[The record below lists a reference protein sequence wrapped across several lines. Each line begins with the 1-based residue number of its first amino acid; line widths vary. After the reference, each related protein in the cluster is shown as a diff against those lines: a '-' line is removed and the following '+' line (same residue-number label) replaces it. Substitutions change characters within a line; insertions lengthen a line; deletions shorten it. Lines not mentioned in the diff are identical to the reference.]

1 MSPIENAIMT
11 TTPTQPTSSV
21 ADPLVGEQR
30 RHEVDAIVGRAATA
44 ARAFRNLD
52 QQQVDA
58 IVEAMVRAGVRAA
71 GELASVAIEETGF
84 GVFEDKVV
92 KNYVAT
98 EFLHDYL
105 RGKKSVGVIDED
117 VEHNITYV
125 AEPIGVVLAITPVTN
140 PTSTVL
146 FKAIVAAKTRNAIL
160 FRPSPYAVRCCE
172 RSLEVLRT
180 AAEAAGMPPGALQVI
195 PDAAHEVTHYL
206 FKHPGVDFIWVTGGP
221 KIVAL
226 ANSAGKPGL
235 SVGPGNAPIYIH
247 KTADLKGAVVDIL
260 ISKTFD
266 SSVICP
272 AEQTCVIDDEVYDEM
287 MAEFQRMGAQV
298 LTPDEAKALAEFA
311 FGCGDKISLDA
322 VGQKPSELAARAGFS
337 VSPTVKV
344 LLAQLPADLDEL
356 ASHPLLREKLMP
368 VLGVV
373 RARSVQHAIDVAV
386 LVTEHGGL
394 GHTSAVYANDEDV
407 IDAYGLA
414 VRTGRILVNAPTAVG
429 ALGGVY
435 NNLTPTFSLGCG
447 TWGGSSTTENVNY
460 RQLLNIKTVSRRR
473 TPPQWFRVPSN
484 TYFNEGALDNL
495 RELDT
500 ETVVVITDALTE
512 ERGVV
517 EALRRKLRAQHVQV
531 FSEVTPEPDEATI
544 RRGVALLQRVQP
556 DLLIAVGG
564 GSVLDAGKAIR
575 LFYEHP
581 EKSLD
586 ELTMPFLDPRKRV
599 ADYPVDRHRVQLVA
613 VPTTSGTGS
622 EVSPAAVLTVRGKKE
637 TLVDYSLV
645 PDLAIV
651 DPVLTSSMPQQL
663 TADTG
668 IDALTHALEACV
680 SIFASPYTDALCAQA
695 ARLIFDALPQS
706 FEHPDALSART
717 DMSNAATLAGLAF
730 SNAFVGTNHALAHA
744 VGARFG
750 ISHGRANGIFLPHVL
765 RYNASLPSKFMP
777 APGYSAYVAP
787 DKYAQLGQ
795 LIFGGHEPDECRSRL
810 FRGVDDLLNRLNMPR
825 SLREHGVDEGEFLAA
840 LPALAM
846 TAFEDLSN
854 RTNPRMPLVSE
865 ITALLRA
872 GFYGDAQAEAQPR
885 T

>member
-1 MSPIENAIMT
+1 MT
-11 TTPTQPTSSV
+11 DTVQDSGIAAT
-21 ADPLVGEQR
+21 DLR
-30 RHEVDAIVGRAATA
+30 RVEIDAIVDDAAQA
-44 ARAFRNLD
+44 AREFRKLD

-71 GELASVAIEETGF
+71 GELGALAISETGF

-105 RGKKSVGVIDED
+105 KDKKSVGVIDTD
-117 VEHNITYV
+117 VEHNISYV

-146 FKAIVAAKTRNAIL
+146 FKAIVAAKTRNAVL
-160 FRPSPYAVRCCE
+160 FRPSPYAMGCATRAVE
-172 RSLEVLRT
+172 ILRV
-180 AAEAAGMPPGALQVI
+180 AAEAAGMPRGALQVI

-206 FKHPGVDFIWVTGGP
+206 FKHPRVDFIWVTGGP
-221 KIVAL
+221 KIVKL
-226 ANSAGKPGL
+226 ANQAGKPSL
-235 SVGPGNAPIYIH
+235 SVGAGNAPIYIH
-247 KTADLKGAVVDIL
+247 KTADIRGAVVDIL

-272 AEQTCVIDDEVYDEM
+272 AEQTCIIDDEIYDTM
-287 MAEFQRMGAQV
+287 ITEFERMGARLLSQQ
-298 LTPDEAKALAEFA
+298 EAAKIAEFA
-311 FGCGDKISLDA
+311 FGCGDKMSMDA
-322 VGQKPSELAARAGFS
+322 VGQKAPEVAARAGLS
-337 VSPTVKV
+337 VPPTTKI
-344 LLAQLPADLDEL
+344 LLAPLPADLGEL
-356 ASHPLLREKLMP
+356 EAHPLVVEKLMP

-373 RARSVQHAIDVAV
+373 RARDTQHAVDVAV

-394 GHTSAVYANDEDV
+394 GHTSAIYADDPAAIE
-407 IDAYGLA
+407 AYSLA

-429 ALGGVY
+429 ALGGIY

-460 RQLLNIKTVSRRR
+460 RQLLNIKTVAHRR

-484 TYFNEGALDNL
+484 TYFNEGALENL
-495 RELDT
+495 REMQCD
-500 ETVVVITDALTE
+500 TVVIVTDALTD

-517 EALRRKLRAQHVQV
+517 ELLRSKLPTKHVQV
-531 FSEVTPEPDEATI
+531 FTEITPEPDEATI
-544 RRGVALLQRVQP
+544 RRGVALLERVQP
-556 DLLIAVGG
+556 DVLIAVGG
-564 GSVLDAGKAIR
+564 GSVLDAGKAMR

-581 EKSLD
+581 EKTLD

-599 ADYPVDRHRVQLVA
+599 ADYPTDRHKLQLVA
-613 VPTTSGTGS
+613 IPTTSGTGS
-622 EVSPAAVLTVRGKKE
+622 EVSPAAVLTVGGRKQ

-645 PDLAIV
+645 PEMAIV
-651 DPVLTSSMPQQL
+651 DPVLTSSMPPNL

-668 IDALTHALEACV
+668 IDALTHALEAAV

-695 ARLIFDALPQS
+695 ARLIFDALPRAYL
-706 FEHPDALSART
+706 DADDHEART
-717 DMSNAATLAGLAF
+717 AMSNAATLAGLAF

-744 VGARFG
+744 VGAAFG
-750 ISHGRANGIFLPHVL
+750 VPHGRANGIFLPHVL
-765 RYNASLPSKFMP
+765 HYNAGLPSKFMP

-787 DKYAQLGQ
+787 DKYAQVGA
-795 LIFGGHEPDECRSRL
+795 LIFGGHDAEDSRARL
-810 FRGVDDLLNRLNMPR
+810 FAGVDDLLAAVDMPR
-825 SLREHGVDEGEFLAA
+825 SLREWGVAEDEFLDT

-854 RTNPRMPLVSE
+854 RTNPRMPLVAE
-865 ITALLRA
+865 ITELLKA
-872 GFYGDAQAEAQPR
+872 GYYGGPV
-885 T
+885 TG

>member
-1 MSPIENAIMT
+1 MTSIQTDNTLQATDGSPA
-11 TTPTQPTSSV
+11 
-21 ADPLVGEQR
+21 EQWTGDVDTV
-30 RHEVDAIVGRAATA
+30 VDAAANA
-44 ARAFRNLD
+44 AREFRKLN
-52 QQQVDA
+52 QEQVDA
-58 IVEAMVRAGVRAA
+58 IVEAMVRAGLRAA
-71 GELASVAIEETGF
+71 AELAAVAIEETGF

-105 RGKKSVGVIDED
+105 RDKKSVGVIDED
-117 VEHNITYV
+117 VENNIRYV

-146 FKAIVAAKTRNAIL
+146 FKAIVAAKARNAIV

-172 RSLEVLRT
+172 RSVEILRE

-195 PDAAHEVTHYL
+195 PAAAHEVTHYL
-206 FKHPGVDFIWVTGGP
+206 FKHPKVDFVWVTGGP

-226 ANSAGKPGL
+226 ANASGKPGI
-235 SVGPGNAPIYIH
+235 SVGPGNAPIYLH
-247 KTADLKGAVVDIL
+247 KSADIKGAVVDVL

-272 AEQTCVIDDEVYDEM
+272 AEQTCIIDDEIYDEVV
-287 MAEFQRMGAQV
+287 AEFERMGAR
-298 LTPDEAKALAEFA
+298 LLSDDEAAKIAQFA

-322 VGQKPSELAARAGFS
+322 VGQKASELAARAGFT

-344 LLAQLPADLDEL
+344 LLAPLPSDLDAL
-356 ASHPLLREKLMP
+356 AAHPLVAEKLMP
-368 VLGVV
+368 VLGLV
-373 RARSVQHAIDVAV
+373 RARSVQHGIDAAV

-394 GHTSAVYANDEDV
+394 GHTSAIYANDEDV
-407 IDAYGLA
+407 VNAFSLA

-429 ALGGVY
+429 ALGGIY

-460 RQLLNIKTVSRRR
+460 KQLLNIKTVAYRR

-495 RELDT
+495 RDLDC
-500 ETVVVITDALTE
+500 ETAVVVTDALSE

-517 EALRRKLRAQHVQV
+517 DQVRGKLRTHHVQV

-544 RRGVALLQRVQP
+544 QRGVALLQRTEP
-556 DLLIAVGG
+556 DVLIAVGG
-564 GSVLDAGKAIR
+564 GSVLDAAKAMR

-581 EKSLD
+581 EMSLD

-599 ADYPVDRHRVQLVA
+599 ADFPTDRHRLQLVA
-613 VPTTSGTGS
+613 IPTTSGTGS
-622 EVSPAAVLTVRGKKE
+622 EVSPAAVLTVNGRKE

-651 DPVLTSSMPQQL
+651 DPVLTSSMPPTL

-668 IDALTHALEACV
+668 VDALTHALEAV
-680 SIFASPYTDALCAQA
+680 ISIFASSYTDALCAQA
-695 ARLIFDALPQS
+695 VRLIFSALPRAYADPS
-706 FEHPDALSART
+706 DLSART

-744 VGARFG
+744 VGARFK
-750 ISHGRANGIFLPHVL
+750 IAHGRANGIFLPHVM
-765 RYNASLPSKFMP
+765 RYNSSLPSKFMP
-777 APGYSAYVAP
+777 APGYSAYVVP
-787 DKYAQLGQ
+787 EKYAQIGQ
-795 LIFGGHEPDECRSRL
+795 LVFGGHEPEDSRQRL
-810 FRGVDDLLNRLNMPR
+810 FHAVEELLDQLDMPR
-825 SLREHGVDEGEFLAA
+825 SLKEYGVPEDEFLSA
-840 LPALAM
+840 LPELAM

-865 ITALLRA
+865 ITALLRQGYYGGA
-872 GFYGDAQAEAQPR
+872 GDE
-885 T
+885 TS